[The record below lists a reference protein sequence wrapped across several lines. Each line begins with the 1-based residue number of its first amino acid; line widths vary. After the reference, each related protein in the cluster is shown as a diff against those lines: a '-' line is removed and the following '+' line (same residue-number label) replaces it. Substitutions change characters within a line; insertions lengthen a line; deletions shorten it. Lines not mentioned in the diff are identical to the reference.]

1 MKIMGESNEFLLKVK
16 ADEYD
21 FQNDSLLFYK
31 EGEKYK
37 SSIEF
42 NGIILDFNEN
52 DAIMSLEMLD
62 VSEKFHVSK
71 TELLNIKNFD
81 ATIEIN
87 EKNIK
92 LTMKMGIIKRN
103 KVLSKCLEALT
114 INNINLPSSTQ
125 EIAVTC

>member
-1 MKIMGESNEFLLKVK
+1 LLGLRVSVTTVIDFYVFFESTV
-16 ADEYD
+16 
-21 FQNDSLLFYK
+21 
-31 EGEKYK
+31 
-37 SSIEF
+37 
-42 NGIILDFNEN
+42 
-52 DAIMSLEMLD
+52 D

-103 KVLSKCLEALT
+103 KVLAKCLEALT

>member
-1 MKIMGESNEFLLKVK
+1 MNESNKCLLNVK
-16 ADEYD
+16 AYDYD
-21 FQNDSLLFYK
+21 FENDSILFYT
-31 EGEKYK
+31 EDGKYK

-42 NGIILDFNEN
+42 NGIIIDFGEN
-52 DAIMSLEMLD
+52 DNIMNLEILD

-71 TELLNIKNFD
+71 SELLNIKNFD

-87 EKNIK
+87 EQNIK

-103 KVLSKCLEALT
+103 KVLAKCLEALT
-114 INNINLPSSTQ
+114 INNMNIPSSTQ

>member
-1 MKIMGESNEFLLKVK
+1 VK
-16 ADEYD
+16 AYDYD
-21 FQNDSLLFYK
+21 FENDSILFYT
-31 EGEKYK
+31 EGGKYK

-42 NGIILDFNEN
+42 NGIIIDFGEN
-52 DAIMSLEMLD
+52 DNIMNLEMLD

-71 TELLNIKNFD
+71 SELLNIKNFD

-87 EKNIK
+87 EQNIK

-103 KVLSKCLEALT
+103 KVLAKCLEALT
-114 INNINLPSSTQ
+114 INNMNIPSSTQ